1 MDDDD
6 DDDPYVDPARFAD
19 DSTSLGARDLVT
31 LGGFLVASIVLGL
44 VVGAVVD
51 SSAGTSPVFVLV
63 GVAVGI
69 VVAGVGFW
77 LRVRTFLRS

>member
-31 LGGFLVASIVLGL
+31 LGGMLVGAVVAGL
-44 VVGAVVD
+44 VVGWFVD
-51 SSAGTSPVFVLV
+51 SWLDSEPVFLLV

-69 VVAGVGFW
+69 VLAGVGFW
-77 LRVRTFLRS
+77 VRVRTFLRS